1 MPASSRCASAILP
14 AASPRSIPAGGFDG
28 LGDARRAACRPQ
40 RGPAHR
46 DRLHPGALRR
56 PVSARAHRRP
66 ALRGSG
72 TGRCPPARC
81 RAGAA
86 AAGSAARRGAP
97 GHGAELHQAGPGAV
111 DARRPHRRGGGD
123 RPIEPA
129 GSPATL
135 PGDRGAGNHRERARP
150 ARRVPLPPVRGHPG
164 CGGDDRAALIAAGH
178 DIHVILANAA
188 GAFFNQVF
196 RDGFFHADLH
206 PGNLFIEAKGAI
218 VVVDFGIMGRLDR
231 KTRYYLADMLLA
243 FLQGDYRRV
252 AEVHFEAGY
261 VPARQSLDT
270 FAQACRSIGEPILGR
285 PLHEISL
292 GRLLAQ
298 LFQVTE
304 QFQMETQPQ
313 LLLLQKTMVLA
324 EGVGR
329 LLDPSVNMWALARP
343 HIEAWM
349 RENRGPEARLRDAAA
364 DVMSVLERL
373 PALMNDIQRLGGAI
387 TEGGGLP
394 LHPDTVA
401 EIARRGAIERV
412 VMTEG
417 AQHFVT
423 PLAAASLSAER
434 VYTDLFSLTEESEM
448 GHLRLAGEADLVVV
462 APATADLLA
471 KMAAGLAD
479 DLASTA
485 LLATDKPIL
494 VAPAMNFRMW
504 EHAATR
510 ANLALLEKRGVR
522 RVGPAAGALAEGEI
536 GMGRMAEPP
545 EIVAAV
551 EQLLG
556 AGGILKGRR
565 ALVTSGPT
573 HEAIDPVRYIA
584 NRSSGSI

>member
-1 MPASSRCASAILP
+1 MPLQGRRILL
-14 AASPRSIPAGGFDG
+14 IIAGGIAAYKSLD
-28 LGDARRAACRPQ
+28 LIRRLRE
-40 RGPAHR
+40 R
-46 DRLHPGALRR
+46 GAL
-56 PVSARAHRRP
+56 V
-66 ALRGSG
+66 
-72 TGRCPPARC
+72 
-81 RAGAA
+81 
-86 AAGSAARRGAP
+86 
-97 GHGAELHQAGPGAV
+97 
-111 DARRPHRRGGGD
+111 
-123 RPIEPA
+123 
-129 GSPATL
+129 
-135 PGDRGAGNHRERARP
+135 
-150 ARRVPLPPVRGHPG
+150 
-164 CGGDDRAALIAAGH
+164 
-178 DIHVILANAA
+178 
-188 GAFFNQVF
+188 
-196 RDGFFHADLH
+196 
-206 PGNLFIEAKGAI
+206 
-218 VVVDFGIMGRLDR
+218 
-231 KTRYYLADMLLA
+231 
-243 FLQGDYRRV
+243 
-252 AEVHFEAGY
+252 
-261 VPARQSLDT
+261 
-270 FAQACRSIGEPILGR
+270 
-285 PLHEISL
+285 
-292 GRLLAQ
+292 
-298 LFQVTE
+298 
-304 QFQMETQPQ
+304 
-313 LLLLQKTMVLA
+313 
-324 EGVGR
+324 
-329 LLDPSVNMWALARP
+329 
-343 HIEAWM
+343 
-349 RENRGPEARLRDAAA
+349 
-364 DVMSVLERL
+364 
-373 PALMNDIQRLGGAI
+373 
-387 TEGGGLP
+387 
-394 LHPDTVA
+394 
-401 EIARRGAIERV
+401 RV

-584 NRSSGSI
+584 NRSSGKQGHAIAAALARLGADTVLVSGPTAEHDPPGVTVVHVQSARDMLAACEKALPADVAVCAAAVADWRAEAAPQKLKKKNGAPPALKFVENPDILASLSKPGNRRPRLVVGFAAETEKVVEHAKAKRARKGCDWILANDVSPATGTFGGDANTIHLIDEAGVEDWPPLSKRDVAERLVQRIAAFLERKAAE